1 MIGNMKNLK
10 LFLLFGLALATF
22 YSCSKETVTSATQP
36 SLKHYVITAANG
48 VDTRAVWTDGT
59 SVVSTKWAVGDKIFV
74 YNSNFTML
82 NSSSDAYTMTCTK
95 VSGNTGTFEGN
106 LLSTLNKGDKLYLI
120 FAKLDRYRENRYN
133 RIQSIEKLAAT
144 DYLDG
149 TLASL
154 YGSGAAIISGE
165 TTVGNT
171 STVTF
176 TPRFS
181 ILKLTFTFPT
191 TITRGTSV
199 SQLGVVADAG
209 LYSVYCSDATNGY
222 VKVPAYCTGTG
233 SETTTTGTW
242 TIDSN
247 HQVGPIYLIVFPG
260 NVKNMY
266 GVAKVADVS
275 YITSAVITKNATT
288 TFESGKVYSK
298 TISGLVKVDDV
309 VKYEGSGTQADPYKI
324 ASFAN
329 LKYMSQNSSD
339 WDKYFVQTA
348 DIRMNGKTW
357 TPIGPNYTNPFKGTY
372 DGQGYKISGKM
383 VMSGTYDNG
392 GIFGYLYAGTIK
404 NVHFDGTV
412 DCSGI
417 TNTTMHIGTVVGT
430 INANSTIEYC
440 SNSADI
446 VVPSQVTSSDD
457 SKKTVDNNARY
468 VGGVIGGT
476 EANIRKVK
484 IIACTN
490 TGNITNGISGRIWFE
505 MGGIIGYYGVYAYND
520 ENSLFIGCV
529 NTGNISGAGRIGG
542 LIGYAS
548 GGIYGTG
555 SLTKQN
561 ICSSWSTATS
571 VTNGSSGA
579 VGSFIG
585 VNELNV
591 NHCYYKAIDGLN
603 PIGGQ
608 NGTFTNCD
616 VITGT
621 APTSTQIS
629 AMNSAWK
636 ALDPT
641 SYYKYGL
648 NTTTGMPNL

>member
-1 MIGNMKNLK
+1 MNLQKSRRFSCKWKPESHLPGRSVLEICKKRRIGNMKNLK

-59 SVVSTKWAVGDKIFV
+59 SVVTTKWVVGDKIFV

-82 NSSSDAYTMTCTK
+82 NSSNDAYTMTCTK

-106 LLSTLNKGDKLYLI
+106 LPSSLNKGDKLYLI
-120 FAKLDRYRENRYN
+120 FAKLDRYRQNRYN

-154 YGSGAAIISGE
+154 YGSGAALISGE

-191 TITRGTSV
+191 TIAVGTSV

-222 VKVPAYCTGTG
+222 VKVAEYCTGTG
-233 SETTTTGTW
+233 SETTTAGSW

-247 HQVGPIYLIVFPG
+247 NNLGPIYLIVFPG
-260 NVKNMY
+260 EVKNMY

-288 TFESGKVYSK
+288 TFVSGKVYSK
-298 TISGLVKVDDV
+298 TISGLGKVDDV

-339 WDKYFVQTA
+339 WSKYFVQTA

-372 DGQGYKISGKM
+372 DGQGYKISGNM

-404 NVHFDGTV
+404 NVHFDGTI

-417 TNTTMHIGTVVGT
+417 TTATTTNIGAVVGT
-430 INANSTIEYC
+430 ITANSTVEYC

-446 VVPSQVTSSDD
+446 ALSS
-457 SKKTVDNNARY
+457 TNNNARY

-476 EANIRKVK
+476 ASGIRKVK
-484 IIACTN
+484 IIACVN
-490 TGNITNGISGRIWFE
+490 TGNITNVISGRYWFE
-505 MGGIIGYYGVYAYND
+505 MGGIIGSYGVYAYND

-529 NTGNISGAGRIGG
+529 NTGNISGAGKIGG

-548 GGIYGTG
+548 GEAYGTG
-555 SLTKQN
+555 SLVKQN

-571 VTNGSSGA
+571 VANGSSGA
-579 VGSFIG
+579 MGAFIG
-585 VNELNV
+585 INLLNV

-603 PIGGQ
+603 FIGGQ
-608 NGTFTNCD
+608 NGTF
-616 VITGT
+616 
-621 APTSTQIS
+621 
-629 AMNSAWK
+629 K
-636 ALDPT
+636 L
-641 SYYKYGL
+641 
-648 NTTTGMPNL
+648 